1 MRLIANLNPK
11 IVKKISGHT
20 GLAFFALSLY
30 PLYFMSPV
38 LFRGDRLL
46 MASKRSDLGAYVWIV
61 QWLDNMTVPF
71 SKNQMIYAPSGT
83 SFWNPVEIVNT
94 IYWLYMWLLTRIIS
108 PIDAV
113 NLGLLTAWVLSGL
126 SVFFFMRWLKFSVL
140 VSVFAG
146 FLIEMMPWLR
156 EKLLTH
162 PLYVFWCVPI
172 FVLLLLFR
180 FFRDQKFVSLVVLF
194 GAVSALFFFDLYWFW
209 FCADMV
215 LISFLCNL
223 KFLIKASRTWLRHQR
238 VIVVLVTIVVPIVVY
253 FFYAFIQQKNL
264 DNPTYERPLAIA
276 PVEFIN
282 YFNGSL
288 SQLFTPPG
296 HNLFHFGNPLIGEDR
311 VNYVGIVVLL
321 LSLFSLSVFRDR
333 KSEIQRVVYTLWCLS
348 FVFLLCTLP
357 STTTILNLRIGAVI
371 DLFRYLNPGARTF
384 VRMGI
389 LAESIICVLA
399 GIGFGQL
406 FAKVSKKMIL
416 LLFLIPIVI
425 IDLNPLARQEVFT
438 DYKNYSDVR
447 FELAKTK
454 NPVIFELFPEK
465 DRWYFPEFYVD
476 APKVWTWKDFNDDNL
491 EFRIQAS
498 RGDENFYHYL
508 RSRKVTHVLVPAQ
521 ADSGIKFWNKWG
533 QIGSIDLGFPSQFYN
548 KVAVADG
555 VSPSNLFQLKELPK
569 GNFCSACNE
578 FFIEWSNVPPGFA
591 GQVWD
596 DSLGQN
602 LYTDGASLSW
612 VLKGKEPRFKVRTEG
627 LVNRKFEIQITFV
640 AAFGGNAPPQLLAID
655 VSQNRIIVKLAAG
668 QERVATF
675 VVSPDELVQI
685 RSLLPCV
692 KASVLEPGST
702 DDRELCFGVSDF
714 KVKQLVP

>member
-1 MRLIANLNPK
+1 
-11 IVKKISGHT
+11 
-20 GLAFFALSLY
+20 
-30 PLYFMSPV
+30 
-38 LFRGDRLL
+38 
-46 MASKRSDLGAYVWIV
+46 MA
-61 QWLDNMTVPF
+61 TPF
-71 SKNQMIYAPSGT
+71 SKNQMVYAPSGT
-83 SFWNPVEIVNT
+83 SFWNPVEIVNA
-94 IYWLYMWLLTRIIS
+94 IYWLYMWLLTRVIS

-113 NLGLLTAWVLSGL
+113 NFGLLTGWVLSGL

-140 VSVFAG
+140 VAFFSG

-162 PLYVFWCVPI
+162 PLYVFWCLPI
-172 FVLLLLFR
+172 FVLFLLFR
-180 FFRDQKFVSLVVLF
+180 FFRFPKFANLVVLF
-194 GAVSALFFFDLYWFW
+194 GAVSALFFVDLYWFW

-215 LISFLCNL
+215 LISFICNAT
-223 KFLIKASRTWLRHQR
+223 FLIKASRTWLRHQKF
-238 VIVVLVTIVVPIVVY
+238 IVVFVTIVVPIVVY
-253 FFYAFIQQKNL
+253 FLYGFIQQKNL
-264 DNPTYERPLAIA
+264 DNPTYERPLSIA
-276 PVEFIN
+276 SVDFIN

-288 SQLFTPPG
+288 SQLFTPPA
-296 HNLFHFGNPLIGEDR
+296 HNLLHFGNPLIGEDR

-321 LSLFSLSVFRDR
+321 LSFASLLVFRDR
-333 KSEIQRVVYTLWCLS
+333 KSEIQRVVYTLWCLT

-371 DLFRYLNPGARTF
+371 DLFRFINPGARTF

-389 LAESIICVLA
+389 VAESIICVLA

-406 FAKVSKKMIL
+406 LAKVAKKRLLIL
-416 LLFLIPIVI
+416 ILIPIVI

-447 FELAKTK
+447 FELDKASD
-454 NPVIFELFPEK
+454 PVVFELFPEK

-476 APKVWTWKDFNDDNL
+476 TPKVWTWKDYNDDNF

-521 ADSGIKFWNKWG
+521 ADSGINFWNKWG
-533 QIGSIDLGFPSQFYN
+533 QIGSIDLEFPSQFYN

-555 VSPSNLFQLKELPK
+555 VSPSNLFQLKALPK

-578 FFIEWSNVPPGFA
+578 FSIEWSNVSPGFA

-602 LYTDGASLSW
+602 LYTDGVSLSW
-612 VLKGKEPRFKVRTEG
+612 VVKGKEPRFKLRTEG
-627 LVNRKFEIQITFV
+627 LVNRKFEVQITFV

-655 VSQNRIIVKLAAG
+655 VPENRIIVKLAAG
-668 QERVATF
+668 QEHVATF
-675 VVSPDELVQI
+675 VVAPDELVQI

-692 KASVLEPGST
+692 KASVLDPGST

>member
-1 MRLIANLNPK
+1 
-11 IVKKISGHT
+11 
-20 GLAFFALSLY
+20 
-30 PLYFMSPV
+30 MSPV

-61 QWLDNMTVPF
+61 QWLDNMAVPF
-71 SKNQMIYAPSGT
+71 SKNRMVYAPSGT
-83 SFWNPVEIVNT
+83 SFWNPVEIVNA
-94 IYWLYMWLLTRIIS
+94 IYWLYMWLLTRVIS

-113 NLGLLTAWVLSGL
+113 NFGLLTGWVLSGL
-126 SVFFFMRWLKFSVL
+126 SVFFLMRWLKFSVL
-140 VSVFAG
+140 VAFFSG

-162 PLYVFWCVPI
+162 PLYVFWCLPI
-172 FVLLLLFR
+172 FVLFLLFR
-180 FFRDQKFVSLVVLF
+180 FFRIPKFANLVVLF
-194 GAVSALFFFDLYWFW
+194 CAVSALFFVDLYWFW

-223 KFLIKASRTWLRHQR
+223 KFLIKASRTWLRHQKFM
-238 VIVVLVTIVVPIVVY
+238 VVVVTVVVPIVVY
-253 FFYAFIQQKNL
+253 FLYAFIQQENL
-264 DNPTYERPLAIA
+264 NNPTYERPLAIA

-333 KSEIQRVVYTLWCLS
+333 KSEIQRVVYTLWCLAI
-348 FVFLLCTLP
+348 VFLLCTLP

-389 LAESIICVLA
+389 LAESVICVLA

-406 FAKVSKKMIL
+406 FAKVAKKRFLIL
-416 LLFLIPIVI
+416 ILIPIVI

-438 DYKNYSDVR
+438 DYKNYNDVR
-447 FELAKTK
+447 FELAKTI
-454 NPVIFELFPEK
+454 NPVVFELFPEK
-465 DRWYFPEFYVD
+465 DRWYFPEFYVN
-476 APKVWTWKDFNDDNL
+476 APKVWTWKDFNDDFL

-508 RSRKVTHVLVPAQ
+508 RSRDVTHILVPTQ
-521 ADSGIKFWNKWG
+521 ADKGDNFSNKWG
-533 QIGSIDLGFPSQFYN
+533 EIGSIDLRFPSYLYN

-555 VSPSNLFQLKELPK
+555 VSPANLFQLKELPK
-569 GNFCSACNE
+569 GNFCSACNKYVV
-578 FFIEWSNVPPGFA
+578 EWSNVSPGFA
-591 GQVWD
+591 GQVGD
-596 DSLGQN
+596 VSLGQN
-602 LYTDGASLSW
+602 MYSDGPSLSW
-612 VLKGKEPRFKVRTEG
+612 ALKGKEPRFKLRTES
-627 LVNRKFEIQITFV
+627 LVHRKFEVQITFV
-640 AAFGGNAPPQLLAID
+640 AAFGVNAPPQLLAID
-655 VSQNRIIVKLAAG
+655 VSQKTMIVKLTAG
-668 QERVATF
+668 QEHVATIE
-675 VVSPDELVQI
+675 VAPDEVVQI

-692 KASVLEPGST
+692 NASVLEPGST
-702 DDRELCFGVSDF
+702 DDRELCFGVSGF
-714 KVKQLVP
+714 KVKQLFP